1 MTPEE
6 KEKTKKTY
14 LILIKVSV
22 IASVIGVCT
31 LHPITG
37 TIDLII
43 KVVVTTAAVLGLW
56 FLAGLLLL
64 IWFYYIIGNSNKY

>member
-1 MTPEE
+1 MTPKE
-6 KEKTKKTY
+6 KEKTKRTY
-14 LILIKVSV
+14 LVLVKLSV

-31 LHPITG
+31 LYPITG

-64 IWFYYIIGNSNKY
+64 AWFYYVIGNSNKY